1 MEVFMKADRISQL
14 FAEPGPF
21 ASAYVEVSREQQ
33 DGDHLAQLEA
43 RAAADLLG
51 SQGAPASVIEQ
62 VRSRLSES
70 THLPAPVSR
79 FVVANENGVLFDE
92 LTHHHVPQPLAVWDL
107 LPDIS
112 AWLADEDSD
121 IPFVLALVDHE
132 GGDVRSYRTSAFT
145 PDEDVSVVGDT
156 EYEHKIKGGGWNH
169 LRFQHDVENTWRHNA
184 AEVVTEIE
192 RQVAEG
198 ARLVLLAGDPQ
209 SCQQVTALLGDIRAE
224 LIQLES
230 GSRNADG
237 GEEALEHA
245 VNQALYGS
253 VVAAKLAEVHELQDR
268 LGRDYA
274 VAIGVAD
281 VADALVRGQVDRLL
295 IDPAAAAGFTVE
307 PEKHPGLVL
316 GAATDLPPS
325 LPADRALI
333 AAAAIT
339 SADVVVTRSSTLGGA
354 PVAALLRWD
363 QTAVGSQA

>member
-1 MEVFMKADRISQL
+1 MKADRISKL

-21 ASAYVEVSREQQ
+21 ASAYVEVSKDQQ
-33 DGDHLAQLEA
+33 DGDHIAQLGA

-51 SQGAPASVIEQ
+51 SQGAPERVVEL
-62 VRSRLSES
+62 VRSRLGES

-79 FVVANENGVLFDE
+79 FVVANESGVLLDQ
-92 LTHHHVPQPLAVWDL
+92 LTRHHVPQPFAAWDL
-107 LPDIS
+107 LPDVS
-112 AWLADEDSD
+112 AWLADEDSAV
-121 IPFVLALVDHE
+121 PFVLALVDHE
-132 GGDVRSYRTSAFT
+132 GGDVRSYRADAFN
-145 PDEDVSVVGDT
+145 PDEEATVGGDT
-156 EYEHKIKGGGWNH
+156 EFEHKIRGGGWAH
-169 LRFQHDVENTWRHNA
+169 LRYQHSVENTWRRNA
-184 AEVVTEIE
+184 ADVVAEIE
-192 RQVAEG
+192 RQVADG
-198 ARLVLLAGDPQ
+198 ADLVLLAGDPQ

-224 LIQLES
+224 LIQLDH
-230 GSRNADG
+230 GGRNADG

-245 VNQALYGS
+245 VNEALYGF
-253 VVAAKLAEVHELQDR
+253 VVSAKLAQVHELQDR

-295 IDPAAAAGFTVE
+295 IDPAEAANFTVE

-339 SADVVVTRSSTLGGA
+339 DADVVVTRSSTLGGA

-363 QTAVGSQA
+363 QTAIGTQA